1 MIKHIIFDF
10 GDIFINLDKQAPII
24 EMKKWGLIDFEP
36 AFTNLLYSYE
46 KGLLDSDTFLSKMK
60 DYFPTAKLDQIKKGW
75 NSIIL
80 DFPEYRLEFIEQMAK
95 ENDYTLILLS
105 NTNALHIEKV
115 IENMGKDR
123 FDRFKKCFD
132 KFYLSHEINLR
143 KPNADIYQFVLD
155 ANNIKASETFFVDD
169 TLENTLASE
178 QLGITSWNL
187 QVGKEDI
194 VQLKSRL

>member
-10 GDIFINLDKQAPII
+10 GDIFVNLDKQAPII
-24 EMKKWGLIDFEP
+24 EMKKWGLKDFEP

-46 KGLLDSDTFLSKMK
+46 KGLLDSDTFLSRMK
-60 DYFPTAKLDQIKKGW
+60 DYFPTANPDQIKKGW

-80 DFPEYRLEFIEQMAK
+80 DFPENRLEFIEQMAK
-95 ENDYTLILLS
+95 ENEYTLILLS

-155 ANNIKASETFFVDD
+155 ANNLKASETFFVDD

-178 QLGITSWNL
+178 LLGITSWNL

-194 VQLKSRL
+194 VQIKSKL

>member
-24 EMKKWGLIDFEP
+24 EMKKWGLKDFEP
-36 AFTNLLYSYE
+36 SFTNLLYSYE

-60 DYFPTAKLDQIKKGW
+60 DYFPSANLDQIKKGW

-80 DFPEYRLEFIEQMAK
+80 DFPENRLEFIEQMAK
-95 ENDYTLILLS
+95 ENYYTLILLS

-155 ANNIKASETFFVDD
+155 ANNLKASETFFVDD

-194 VQLKSRL
+194 VQIKSKL

>member
-24 EMKKWGLIDFEP
+24 EMKKWGLKDFEP

-95 ENDYTLILLS
+95 ENDFTLILLS

>member
-24 EMKKWGLIDFEP
+24 EMKKWGLKDFEP

-60 DYFPTAKLDQIKKGW
+60 DYFPSANPDQIKKGW

>member
-1 MIKHIIFDF
+1 MFKNIIFDF

-24 EMKKWGLIDFEP
+24 EMKKWGLKDFVP
-36 AFTNLLYSYE
+36 SFTELLFSYE
-46 KGLLDSDTFLSKMK
+46 KGLLDSETFLSKMN
-60 DYFPTAKLDQIKKGW
+60 DYFPSANPKQIKTGW

-95 ENDYTLILLS
+95 ENDYNLILLS

-115 IENMGKDR
+115 IENMGEDR
-123 FDRFKKCFD
+123 FNRFKRCFD

-143 KPNADIYQFVLD
+143 KPDADIYQFVLD
-155 ANNIKASETFFVDD
+155 SNNLNASETFFVDD
-169 TLENTLASE
+169 TLENTMASE

-194 VQLKSRL
+194 IELKSKL

>member
-24 EMKKWGLIDFEP
+24 EMKKWGLKDFEP

-46 KGLLDSDTFLSKMK
+46 KGRLDSDTFLSKMK

>member
-24 EMKKWGLIDFEP
+24 EMKKWGLTDFEP
-36 AFTNLLYSYE
+36 AFTNLLFSYE

-60 DYFPTAKLDQIKKGW
+60 DYFPTANPDQIKKGW

-80 DFPEYRLEFIEQMAK
+80 DFPENRLEFIEQLAK
-95 ENDYTLILLS
+95 ENEYTLILLS

-143 KPNADIYQFVLD
+143 KPNEDIYQFVLE
-155 ANNIKASETFFVDD
+155 ANNLKASETFFVDD
-169 TLENTLASE
+169 TLENTLASQ

-194 VQLKSRL
+194 VQLKSKL

>member
-24 EMKKWGLIDFEP
+24 EMKKWGLKDFEP

>member
-36 AFTNLLYSYE
+36 AFTSLLYSYE

-60 DYFPTAKLDQIKKGW
+60 DYFQKANPDQIKKGW

-80 DFPEYRLEFIEQMAK
+80 DFPENRLEFIEQMAI
-95 ENDYTLILLS
+95 ENEYTLILLS

-155 ANNIKASETFFVDD
+155 ANNLKASETFFVDD

-194 VQLKSRL
+194 VQLKSKL

>member
-1 MIKHIIFDF
+1 MFKNIIFDF

-24 EMKKWGLIDFEP
+24 EMEKWGLKNFEP

-60 DYFPTAKLDQIKKGW
+60 DYFPSANPDQIKKGW

-80 DFPEYRLEFIEQMAK
+80 DFPENRLEFIEQMAK
-95 ENDYTLILLS
+95 ENNYTLILLS

-155 ANNIKASETFFVDD
+155 VNNLKASETFFVDD

-194 VQLKSRL
+194 VQLKSKL

>member
-24 EMKKWGLIDFEP
+24 EMKKWGLKDFEP

-60 DYFPTAKLDQIKKGW
+60 DYFPTAKLDQIKKVW

>member
-24 EMKKWGLIDFEP
+24 EMKKWGLKDFEP

-46 KGLLDSDTFLSKMK
+46 KGLLDSDAFLSKLQ